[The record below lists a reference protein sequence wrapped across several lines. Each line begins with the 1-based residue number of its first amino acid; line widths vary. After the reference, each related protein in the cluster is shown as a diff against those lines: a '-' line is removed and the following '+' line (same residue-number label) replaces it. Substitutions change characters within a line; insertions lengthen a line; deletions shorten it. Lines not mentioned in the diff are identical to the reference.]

1 MTNGR
6 VDVEEERRV
15 QEKRVQIK
23 LALGEKKGNGR
34 GGAGYKRSERR
45 GERGKSRGERLGVRS
60 FWWSETS
67 VVLHSGLLRVREAIP
82 GT

>member
-23 LALGEKKGNGR
+23 LALGEKKR
-34 GGAGYKRSERR
+34 EWKRW
-45 GERGKSRGERLGVRS
+45 SRIQEK
-60 FWWSETS
+60 
-67 VVLHSGLLRVREAIP
+67 
-82 GT
+82 